1 MWLINVTSRTLE
13 WFDESQR
20 PPYAILSHTWE
31 RDEIGFH
38 DMPKVGTVY
47 SPDNAGGFALTDRQ
61 GYRKL
66 DFTCQQAVQHGLS
79 YIWIDSCCI
88 DKDSSAQL
96 SEAINSMFRWYTD
109 AEVCYAYLSDLDLPA
124 PPCSGYGTLPS
135 ARPDDKENFLF
146 VSLSQCKW
154 FRRGWT
160 LQELIAPVEV
170 IFFDRAW
177 SFVTTRSSA
186 SKTLSRITRVHSPLL
201 RWSCVDRCDNAVSR
215 IDHTVAPAA
224 SEARF
229 SRCLNTHEN
238 AINRARLPR
247 DLRSY
252 SVAQRMSWA
261 VGRETL
267 RKEDEAYSLLG
278 LFCVHMPLLYGE
290 GPMAFIRL
298 QIEIIKA
305 VPDHSILAWELP
317 RHPDDRSNAGT
328 WDGGLLAPSPSCF
341 AGAGEIVCENGFR
354 QPPFDIT
361 NFGLR
366 ASFHSFGRR
375 NRKRVVLACVR
386 KTPPIGLIS
395 LTVSRRS
402 PADPYAIRTGVAT
415 PHWSSRKTRLHVT
428 SYEEM
433 SRRQPKAHELLLVK
447 DPDPAQQSRR
457 HPTGAFSVQYRSEK
471 LQTVIQECIPATM
484 SIGGEELDWVASTD
498 PHERDLEQ
506 CALRLCFMRSA
517 TMIERTRHNLHPETW
532 FDEIYDL
539 VITKATTAPRNET
552 LHAGNPTHYLVYLH
566 RRKCGQSLAE
576 SVQEVTTSNGT
587 ATVSH
592 AFKEILDVWVDA
604 RVSSM
609 DAKGCH
615 IEVVTKSSP
624 RHKRQEFINAGIVI
638 FLVVFLVLIS
648 FATSGV

>member
-1 MWLINVTSRTLE
+1 MWLINVASPTLE

-38 DMPKVGTVY
+38 DMPKLGTVY
-47 SPDNAGGFALTDRQ
+47 SHDKNSGDFALADRN

-66 DFTCQQAVQHGLS
+66 DFTCQQAEQHGLS
-79 YIWIDSCCI
+79 YVWIDSCCI

-109 AEVCYAYLSDLDLPA
+109 AEVCYAYLSDLDLSA
-124 PPCSGYGTLPS
+124 PPWSGYGTIPS
-135 ARPDDKENFLF
+135 ARLDDKDDFLF
-146 VSLSQCKW
+146 ATLSQCKW

-160 LQELIAPVEV
+160 LQELIAPVDV

-201 RWSCVDRCDNAVSR
+201 RWPFADRC
-215 IDHTVAPAA
+215 
-224 SEARF
+224 E
-229 SRCLNTHEN
+229 
-238 AINRARLPR
+238 RLF
-247 DLRSY
+247 
-252 SVAQRMSWA
+252 
-261 VGRETL
+261 G
-267 RKEDEAYSLLG
+267 
-278 LFCVHMPLLYGE
+278 VHMPLLYGE
-290 GPMAFIRL
+290 GSMAFTRL

-305 VPDHSILAWELP
+305 VPDHSILAWEFS
-317 RHPDDRSNAGT
+317 RSSDDHGNVGT
-328 WDGGLLAPSPSCF
+328 CDGGLLAPSPSCF
-341 AGAGEIVCENGFR
+341 AGAGDIVCDNDFR
-354 QPPFDIT
+354 HPPFDIT

-366 ASFHSFGRR
+366 ASFYPFGSW

-386 KTPPIGLIS
+386 RAPPIGLIS

-402 PADPYAIRTGVAT
+402 HADPYTIRTGVAT

-447 DPDPAQQSRR
+447 DSGPAQQPRR
-457 HPTGAFSVQYRSEK
+457 HPTGAFSVQYCSEK

-484 SIGGEELDWVASTD
+484 SIGGEELDWIASTD

-517 TMIERTRHNLHPETW
+517 TMLERTRHNLHPETW

-539 VITKATTAPRNET
+539 VITKAPTSPGNAI
-552 LHAGNPTHYLVYLH
+552 LHAGNPTRYLVYLH

-576 SVQEVTTSNGT
+576 SVQEVTASKGT
-587 ATVSH
+587 ATFTH

-604 RVSSM
+604 RVSSL
-609 DAKGCH
+609 DARGCH

-624 RHKRQEFINAGIVI
+624 RHRRQELVNAGIFI
-638 FLVVFLVLIS
+638 VFLVTISVLIS
-648 FATSGV
+648 LI